1 MKKSST
7 ASLAAA
13 LLLLTAC
20 THSNQQIS
28 TTPPEEQLAN
38 SVIAYSMSTD
48 YHSAGGLENN
58 PGGSILFYNPDTKTW
73 TDVATDGMEHSR
85 LTYRDQTLYYTD
97 YQTDYALTPKGLATA
112 EHQDHQAPRIPLMF
126 GIPQDRGGGMIALAN
141 QGSEDDGSGYL
152 WDIIVTQGN
161 KRTVHPLEH
170 YIGYAAQCED
180 GSVWGWSNPYLTSN
194 TSDYGAANAPQ
205 QILQLYPDFKPD
217 PVATIE
223 HERRYSTGNSL
234 DCADGVLYYII
245 DNYKPEVT
253 DPYGGG
259 PDDFDGSSLVSYDTR
274 TGIFDKRD
282 INGDWA
288 IRSTDE
294 MWNSELIYRHIYQG
308 GLYWISG
315 SGDLV
320 RTDLKTAHN
329 TKILTLQGYD
339 IETESPGLIAFEG
352 PYLFQSIPR
361 FGRDTD
367 FYRYNLTTGEM
378 ESHAKLPDYKNVDK
392 KYQFPSAMVITNL
405 DKALKL

>member
-7 ASLAAA
+7 ASLVAA

-20 THSNQQIS
+20 THGNQQIS

-48 YHSAGGLENN
+48 YRSAGGLENN

-112 EHQDHQAPRIPLMF
+112 EHQDHQVPRIPLMF
-126 GIPQDRGGGMIALAN
+126 GIPQDRGGGMVALAN
-141 QGSEDDGSGYL
+141 QGVIDDGKGYL
-152 WDIIVTQGN
+152 WDVIVTQGN
-161 KRTVHPLEH
+161 KRTVHPLHH
-170 YIGYAAQCED
+170 YVNYAAQCED
-180 GSVWGWSNPYLTSN
+180 GSVWAMTDPYSTS
-194 TSDYGAANAPQ
+194 TDSGYGPSNAPQ
-205 QILQLYPDFKPD
+205 GILQIYPEFKAD
-217 PVATIE
+217 PIATINQD
-223 HERRYSTGNSL
+223 RMVIPGTALNCY
-234 DCADGVLYYII
+234 DKVLYYIT
-245 DNYKPEVT
+245 DNFKPEIT

-259 PDDFDGSSLVSYDTR
+259 PGDHDGSTLISYDTA
-274 TGIFDKRD
+274 TGKIEQRN
-282 INGDWA
+282 ITGDRA
-288 IRSTDE
+288 IRRTDD
-294 MWNSELIYRHIYQG
+294 MWGGTLLEKYTYKG
-308 GLYWISG
+308 GLYWILVN
-315 SGDLV
+315 GDVV
-320 RTDLKTAHN
+320 RTDLATAHN
-329 TKILTLQGYD
+329 TLLFTLEGFD
-339 IETESPGLIAFEG
+339 PKTESPGLIYFEED
-352 PYLFQSIPR
+352 YLFHSIPR